1 MAFKGKDP
9 GGGRQCRKWPVDLKL
24 AIVKAYED
32 KQGSIAELAKTFG
45 VPQDTAYTWLKAYR
59 ERGEAG
65 LAGSRARK
73 QERPKTPGEEK
84 ISQEILDTKKKFSWF
99 GIRRITQW
107 LTRTKL
113 IPVTE
118 TQVEKTLKEA
128 DLVTPRRKKRRRAEV
143 VRRFERSEPNSLWQV
158 DITMWTIAKGQKVY
172 LIGFIDD
179 YSRYMVGWGLYAA
192 QGSSQVLEVLRNA
205 IGQYGAPKEI
215 LSDQGRQFYSW
226 RGKSP
231 FQKELAREGIQH
243 VVSRSHHPQTLG
255 KIEAFWKHLKEEFLD
270 RVVSGSINDLRERLR
285 LWIDSFYNFQRP
297 HQGIDGLVP
306 ADRYLKMADQ
316 VRSVIE
322 KGVKENAERLAV
334 GKEPIKPFYMVG
346 QMGDK
351 QVVIRQEGSEVVVNV
366 GNQELEKIQL
376 NIEEKTHE
384 KTESGNQSG
393 DRGPAGESPSDG
405 GLASPLGGQDAKPDL
420 PGDGTQD
427 GPVLQTRKP
436 DAQGHDDG
444 GSGEPGGRTKPNGE
458 SGRIDEP
465 PRSKSETPT
474 GEPPNAI
481 APAPDQKALQNEQER
496 PKTPSSPGTPAQG
509 PSEQSS
515 GSGTDGGH

>member
-1 MAFKGKDP
+1 MAFKGKDS
-9 GGGRQCRKWPVDLKL
+9 GGRGPNKKWPPDIKL
-24 AIVKAYED
+24 ALIKAYEEG
-32 KQGSIAELAKTFG
+32 QGPIRELAELYGASEK
-45 VPQDTAYTWLKAYR
+45 TAYTWLRTYR
-59 ERGEAG
+59 LRGEAG
-65 LAGSRARK
+65 LIGSPK
-73 QERPKTPGEEK
+73 PKVERPKTPGEEK
-84 ISQEILDTKKKFSWF
+84 ISQEILETKKKFSWF

-107 LTRTKL
+107 LSRTKL
-113 IPVTE
+113 LPVTE
-118 TQVEKTLKEA
+118 TQVEKTLKAA
-128 DLVTPRRKKRRRAEV
+128 DLVTPRKKKRRRAEV

-158 DITMWTIAKGQKVY
+158 DITMWTIAKGMKVY

-205 IGQYGAPKEI
+205 IGQYGSPKEI
-215 LSDQGRQFYSW
+215 LSDQGRQFYAW
-226 RGKSP
+226 RGKCP
-231 FQKELAREGIQH
+231 FQKELAREGIAH

-270 RVVSGSINDLRERLR
+270 RVVSGSINDLRERLK

-366 GNQELEKIQL
+366 GNQELEKINL
-376 NIEEKTHE
+376 NNEEKTHE
-384 KTESGNQSG
+384 KTESGNESR

-427 GPVLQTRKP
+427 GPVLQARIP
-436 DAQGHDDG
+436 DPQRHDDG
-444 GSGEPGGRTKPNGE
+444 GSSEPGGKKPDGE
-458 SGRIDEP
+458 SRGIDQS
-465 PRSKSETPT
+465 PRSKPEAPA
-474 GEPPNAI
+474 GEPPNPVA
-481 APAPDQKALQNEQER
+481 AAANEKALQNEQTR
-496 PKTPSSPGTPAQG
+496 PKTTDSAGTPSQRPG
-509 PSEQSS
+509 EQPS
-515 GSGTDGGH
+515 GSGADPGQ